1 MEVGTLSCQ
10 MMLSLSH
17 VTEAQSVSA
26 SLQNG
31 IRFFHFPIPAFHIG
45 LPYGLLTSSE
55 KLERYGLTVFYIS
68 DK

>member
-1 MEVGTLSCQ
+1 MEVCSLSCR
-10 MMLSLSH
+10 MMLSLPH

-45 LPYGLLTSSE
+45 LPYGSLTSSE
-55 KLERYGLTVFYIS
+55 EWRNTGLPRS
-68 DK
+68 M

>member
-1 MEVGTLSCQ
+1 MEVGILSCQ

-45 LPYGLLTSSE
+45 LPYGSLTNSE
-55 KLERYGLTVFYIS
+55 EWKNTGLPRSV
-68 DK
+68 